1 MADVF
6 ISHSSKDKEIA
17 EIICNS
23 LEAQGIKCWIAPRDI
38 RGGEDWSAAI
48 TDAIRN
54 SKVFIVVFSKNS
66 AQSTQVP
73 REIALAD
80 KTHSRIIPYKIDD
93 TELSDSFEYYL
104 TTNHWVNAS
113 AAAGNYNVDGLV
125 AAVTSALGIES
136 SANVTVNNV
145 VINMAS
151 INQSFVSSG
160 QSAPVQQPA
169 SSPVQQP
176 AQQPAPVSAAPA
188 KKTISKKTA
197 LIIEI
202 SVAFVLIA
210 AAVLWG
216 IILMGNKNGQDSAE
230 SDNSANSESTAVV
243 ATVKNTETDTETG
256 ADNLNPEDI
265 IYSPADFEPY
275 ENYQAKI
282 FSGNGESFT
291 VLGEQLDTGIM
302 LNAGQGSYILYYNQ
316 GGFDKLRFTLARVDN
331 TSRGKNTVRVF
342 LDGEEQKLISTDSD
356 YMPTDFEYD
365 ISGVKQ
371 IKIAIDQHFIV
382 SADYVLYD
390 ISMSRGSTAPK
401 EEQQSTAANDIA
413 RSPVDK
419 QPYEVCDAKI
429 LANDKNDSFMV
440 LRESYNNG
448 ILLKGNQESYV
459 IFDNKEEYEKLS
471 FTLCR
476 VDNTARGDVR
486 VRVYLDGV
494 EQKVIETDEN
504 YMPEDFEYDIKGV
517 KQIKIA
523 VERNVLV
530 GAELLLTDI
539 YFTKN
544 GAEPEKQAKEIN
556 APDLANAPAEKPPYE
571 VCDARVLADDKND
584 SFTVL
589 LKDYNNGIVLKGN
602 QESYVI
608 FDNNE
613 EYEKLLFTLGRV
625 DNTPRGTNRVKVY
638 LDGAEQKVIETDENY
653 MPEDFE
659 YDIKGVK
666 QIKIA
671 VERNVLV
678 GAELLLTDIYFTKNG
693 AEPEKQAKEINAPD
707 LANAP
712 AEKPPYVIADCKV
725 FANDPNFSVTASGKT
740 YDSGIVFYT
749 KSEPKVIFHNKED
762 YNKLSFKISKV
773 DGAPEGE
780 NRAFVYIDGVP
791 QQEINLDGAPF
802 LAEYEYDIS
811 GSSQIIILAEHSI
824 HSSGEIL
831 VTDIVFSK

>member
-23 LEAQGIKCWIAPRDI
+23 LEAHGIKCWIAPRDI
-38 RGGEDWSAAI
+38 CGGEDWSAAI

-113 AAAGNYNVDGLV
+113 AASGNYNVEGLV
-125 AAVTSALGIES
+125 AAVTSSLAVDTG
-136 SANVTVNNV
+136 ANVTVNNV

-160 QSAPVQQPA
+160 QSAPEQPAPAPVQPA
-169 SSPVQQP
+169 SAPVQP
-176 AQQPAPVSAAPA
+176 APA
-188 KKTISKKTA
+188 KKPISKKTA

-202 SVAFVLIA
+202 SVAFVMIA
-210 AAVLWG
+210 AAVFWG
-216 IILMGNKNGQDSAE
+216 IILMGNKGGQDSEEA
-230 SDNSANSESTAVV
+230 DNSAGGEGTAVV
-243 ATVKNTETDTETG
+243 TEEEKPETVNEADTETDT
-256 ADNLNPEDI
+256 DNLNPEDI

-275 ENYQAKI
+275 ESYKATI

-291 VLGEQLDTGIM
+291 VLGEQHDTGIM

-316 GGFDKLRFTLARVDN
+316 SGYDKLRFTLARVDN

-342 LDGEEQKLISTDSD
+342 LDGEEQKLIGTDSD

-371 IKIAIDQHFIV
+371 IKIAIDQHHIV

-390 ISMSRGSTAPK
+390 ISMSRGSTAPG
-401 EEQQSTAANDIA
+401 EEQKSTAAADIA
-413 RSPVDK
+413 SSPVDK
-419 QPYEVCDAKI
+419 QPYEVCYADI
-429 LANDKNDSFMV
+429 LADDKNDSFTV
-440 LRESYNNG
+440 LREAYNNG
-448 ILLKGNQESYV
+448 IILKGNQESCV

-476 VDNTARGDVR
+476 VDNTARGNVG
-486 VRVYLDGV
+486 VKVFLDGE
-494 EQKVIETDEN
+494 EQKKIETDEN

-530 GAELLLTDI
+530 GAELALKDI

-556 APDLANAPAEKPPYE
+556 APDVSNAPVEKPPYE

-589 LKDYNNGIVLKGN
+589 LRAYNNGIVLKGN

-613 EYEKLLFTLGRV
+613 EYEKLSFTLGRV
-625 DNTPRGTNRVKVY
+625 DNTARGNVGVKVY
-638 LDGAEQKVIETDENY
+638 LDGAEQKKIETDENY

-671 VERNVLV
+671 VERNALV
-678 GAELLLTDIYFTKNG
+678 GAELALTDIYFTKNG
-693 AEPEKQAKEINAPD
+693 AEPEKQAEEINAPD

-712 AEKPPYVIADCKV
+712 GEKPPYVIADCKA
-725 FANDPNFSVTASGKT
+725 FANDPNFSVTASGNT
-740 YDSGIVFYT
+740 YDSGIIFYT
-749 KSEPKVIFHNKED
+749 KSEPKVIFHNKEG

-773 DGAPEGE
+773 DGAPGGE
-780 NRAFVYIDGVP
+780 NRAFVYIDGI
-791 QQEINLDGAPF
+791 QQKEINLDGEPF